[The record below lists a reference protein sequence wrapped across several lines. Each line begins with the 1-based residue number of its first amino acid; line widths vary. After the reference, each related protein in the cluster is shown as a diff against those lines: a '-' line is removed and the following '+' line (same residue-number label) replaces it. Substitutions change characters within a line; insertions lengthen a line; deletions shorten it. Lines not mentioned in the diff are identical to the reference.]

1 MHSNLGFMIPGVT
14 SVRIAGEVG
23 GSTPQL
29 MSSTPLVVLLCLSW
43 GVRNNPHR
51 SRSVIVGIHSLHVL
65 LRRTVLLCY
74 WNGNKIAV
82 LLYYNMVYCVQHWL
96 CALYSPASNPLWGGV
111 MFLCK
116 RVATFPFVTHLNT
129 WPFDR
134 TRDELTSKYST
145 HVRRAPAVKTELLQ
159 WLYLGHLWL
168 KLWRANYT

>member
-1 MHSNLGFMIPGVT
+1 MWELPG
-14 SVRIAGEVG
+14 GGGGG

-82 LLYYNMVYCVQHWL
+82 LLYYMVYCVQHWL

-111 MFLCK
+111 LFPCK
-116 RVATFPFVTHLNT
+116 CVAAFPFVGLRITHLNT

-134 TRDELTSKYST
+134 TRAGLTSST
-145 HVRRAPAVKTELLQ
+145 VRTCVGPVLGCLNWAIAMIVFGPFMTEIMA
-159 WLYLGHLWL
+159 G
-168 KLWRANYT
+168 